1 MHLNKVTTPH
11 SLDLYTSALRIAS
24 VLKQLS
30 CEGQTQLGT
39 QSSQINYPHSSMFD
53 PPECLILH
61 PKLYPFLKPDVPGFS
76 KDIFKELLN
85 HT

>member
-39 QSSQINYPHSSMFD
+39 QSSQINYPHSTLVYVWSSWMFN
-53 PPECLILH
+53 PTPAAL
-61 PKLYPFLKPDVPGFS
+61 S
-76 KDIFKELLN
+76 SS
-85 HT
+85 